1 MHFIVCIQKLIF
13 RSFDIMNYI
22 AVLLNQKTF
31 TFPTTPRLASYLK
44 YLMQK
49 ETHTHGF
56 SYTTV
61 SLTDSESCI
70 RRTMHDRLLENNTI
84 AVALAQAKETTI
96 TRRLVCR

>member
-1 MHFIVCIQKLIF
+1 
-13 RSFDIMNYI
+13 MNYI
-22 AVLLNQKTF
+22 AVLLNRKTF
-31 TFPTTPRLASYLK
+31 TFTTPPHLASYLK

-61 SLTDSESCI
+61 SLMDSESCI
-70 RRTMHDRLLENNTI
+70 SRTMHDGLLENNTI
-84 AVALAQAKETTI
+84 AVALAQAKETTT